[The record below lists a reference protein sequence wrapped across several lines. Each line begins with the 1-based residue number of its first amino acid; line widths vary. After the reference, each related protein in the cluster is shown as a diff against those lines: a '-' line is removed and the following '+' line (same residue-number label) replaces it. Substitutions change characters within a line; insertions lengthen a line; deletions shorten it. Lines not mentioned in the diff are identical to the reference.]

1 MTEKLHQSLSS
12 VMDGAG
18 DDLELPRLLSAMQA
32 SSEVSQ
38 ELSEK
43 WRRYHL
49 AQGILRGELR
59 SLKHPQVA
67 QMDISAAIMERL
79 EQEEQVYTDA
89 GAASDLGFFQ
99 KEATSGY
106 AVTPAPAAASPT
118 SEKRL
123 DRGQWFRG
131 SALAA
136 SVALLVITGVQIFN
150 TGNEPGAIAPVS
162 VAVQPESIQ
171 PLTVPVSYSSNF
183 STQPPRAFSGFS
195 VVNFSADNTRQQPCE
210 AEKDT
215 YLPLLSP
222 QAVQQVNSSR

>member
-18 DDLELPRLLSAMQA
+18 DDLELPRLLNAMQA
-32 SSEVSQ
+32 SPEVAQ

-59 SLKHPQVA
+59 GLEHPQVA
-67 QMDISAAIMERL
+67 QVDLSAAVMEQL
-79 EQEEQVYTDA
+79 EQEAQPYTDA

-99 KEATSGY
+99 REATSGF
-106 AVTPAPAAASPT
+106 AVAEQPATATPT

-150 TGNEPGAIAPVS
+150 TGNEPGAASPAP
-162 VAVQPESIQ
+162 VAVQQAPSQ
-171 PLTVPVSYSSNF
+171 PLTLPVSYSSSF
-183 STQPPRAFSGFS
+183 STQRPASFSGFS
-195 VVNFSADNTRQQPCE
+195 LVGSSSQQPCE

-222 QAVQQVNSSR
+222 QAVQQVVSPR

>member
-18 DDLELPRLLSAMQA
+18 DDLELPRLLNAMQA
-32 SSEVSQ
+32 SSEVRQ

-59 SLKHPQVA
+59 SLKQPQVA
-67 QMDISAAIMERL
+67 QIDLSAAIMEQL
-79 EQEEQVYTDA
+79 EQEEQVFTDA

-99 KEATSGY
+99 KEATSGF
-106 AVTPAPAAASPT
+106 AVAPQAATTLPT

-150 TGNEPGAIAPVS
+150 MGKDPGAAAPVS
-162 VAVQPESIQ
+162 VAAQPENIQ
-171 PLTVPVSYSSNF
+171 PLTLPVSYSPSF
-183 STQPPRAFSGFS
+183 STQTPRTFSGFS
-195 VVNFSADNTRQQPCE
+195 VVNFSADTNRIQPCE
-210 AEKDT
+210 AEKST

-222 QAVQQVNSSR
+222 PAAQQVNSPR